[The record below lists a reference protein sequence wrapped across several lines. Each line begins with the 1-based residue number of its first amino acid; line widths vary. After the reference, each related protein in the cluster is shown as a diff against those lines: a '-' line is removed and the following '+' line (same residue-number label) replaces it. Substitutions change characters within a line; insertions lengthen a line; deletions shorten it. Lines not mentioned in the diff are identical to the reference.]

1 MIPAFISI
9 FAFLLALVTITC
21 VFVVL
26 VMKKEF
32 HWATA
37 SVIVVFCWLVFG
49 YMITTI
55 VNDILYY
62 YTL

>member
-1 MIPAFISI
+1 MTSAIISV
-9 FAFLLALVTITC
+9 FVFVFALVVVTC

-37 SVIVVFCWLVFG
+37 SVIVVFSWLVFG

-55 VNDILYY
+55 VNDILYC